1 AKRFARDALPY
12 LAALERM
19 LEEVKGDEQ
28 IYSKVEKLIEMAKA
42 EKVKTRVEGFTIVKR
57 PRARLV
63 VEADGVAAEYQIGL
77 RKDNTVVL
85 EFNTTNREEAE
96 RRAALLRAVGVRAE
110 VGKRYNK
117 SYNRNEWRI
126 VVTTNAL
133 AAESVH
139 EEVRKAVA
147 EFLEKCKEAGAIG
160 EEAYSRLAA
169 KFERG
174 VPEWGDIRF
183 SVWLTKNGAVE
194 VVYEPRDLQSFT
206 KAVNFLR
213 GLGLEGRC
221 ESDWCIVHFTA
232 REPREGE
239 RGFVRITVDGL
250 RYIGW
255 LASRGNERA
264 QRLKEALLK
273 EAEAKGVEVRQRLE
287 EYFRE
292 GEQWGT
298 VKPPIEKEVEVEGK
312 RVRVRVEAVEAW
324 REKSKKTEHLVIMIR
339 AKVVE
344 ENSEVAVEKEAKFY
358 KSGGRVYGYVIIHEE
373 GGRET
378 DYLRTAAV
386 LKTLGVEKWRR
397 EERQI
402 KLTGGALDALMRL
415 EPVFTSIHDI

>member
-1 AKRFARDALPY
+1 EVVGVEARL
-12 LAALERM
+12 
-19 LEEVKGDEQ
+19 
-28 IYSKVEKLIEMAKA
+28 
-42 EKVKTRVEGFTIVKR
+42 EGFTAEGKR
-57 PRARLV
+57 PRAKLV
-63 VEADGVAAEYQIGL
+63 IKLGGEEAELPIYLQ
-77 RKDNTVVL
+77 KDNTVEL
-85 EFNTTNREEAE
+85 HFGTTDRAEAE
-96 RRAALLRAVGVRAE
+96 RRAAVLRTTGVKAE
-110 VGKRYNK
+110 VKRKYDK
-117 SYNRNEWRI
+117 SLGRDVWQI
-126 VVTTNAL
+126 AATTNAL
-133 AAESVH
+133 AADPVH
-139 EEVRKAVA
+139 EAVRKAVA